1 MSFFFNAN
9 WYILKQYVLL
19 IEITKYIVIRKGI

>member
-9 WYILKQYVLL
+9 WYILKQYVHL
-19 IEITKYIVIRKGI
+19 IETTKYIVIRKGI